1 MAEVYVTLSE
11 AAELEGVQYQTMAR
25 RTQRNK
31 KNFVTKTEKSETG
44 GRDVVLVAVSS
55 LSKQARN
62 AWKEREKLKSF
73 TEEFPDKKEDEQK
86 PEVPWYVNT
95 DVDWYIEN
103 YKERYYKAVELGNV
117 VRKFLQ
123 YDEGDRTKYAEEFA
137 QKYLGKGQ
145 RTLYRYTKAYLEAS
159 AWADKLEKEDGA
171 GREFFKVLCLCR
183 KPKETGCFPSI
194 KPEVKQVIK
203 NIWFNEDFARNQ
215 GTREMLYEKLT
226 AIANINKWEKIPSY
240 QTVTRY
246 ISYLMEDEGMRNAWF
261 LASRGTREY
270 KNKVMVKGSRDT
282 KGLQVMQIV
291 MGDEHTFDCWVSYK
305 QPNGKVIAI
314 KPHLAAWVDMRSR
327 VIMGDV
333 MCKDAKRML
342 ERGELL
348 TLEEFYEKWHEWLTT
363 VYMHTEHSGLKKMG
377 ETYKKPYDCF
387 MNEDRY
393 FKAAPPKSYATMLM
407 MKSENVLVRNIGIT
421 KWGYEY
427 RSDELCDYIGRK
439 VDIKYDP
446 DDMAVLYVFDQK
458 GKRIC
463 EAYCQELLQIAP
475 KVTQK
480 ALEEHLKMQK
490 RQQKRDRER
499 LEEARRPFEELNEQY
514 VGFNETT
521 ISNKIQAAK
530 DTVSS
535 VLDSIKS
542 AFSSK
547 LEAARSVVSSTIEKI
562 KGVFN
567 FSWKLPDLKLPH
579 ISVNGGQA
587 PYGIGGKG
595 SLPSFSIQWYKEG
608 GILNGATIFGA
619 MGGNLLGGGEAGAE
633 AVLPLSELWKQMTE
647 IVKGVVKGENEESG
661 DTVQQTGA
669 NITSALTSKAASV
682 RKEKESKTTTTK
694 ETYTSE
700 RWGKEGG
707 TTIHQISFTVD
718 ISKIKDLPLL
728 YKLIDELKD
737 AQNRTDSPTPATT

>member
-1 MAEVYVTLSE
+1 MAEVYVTLGE
-11 AAELEGVQYQTMAR
+11 AAELERVKYNTMVKR
-25 RTQRNK
+25 VLRKQES
-31 KNFVTKTEKSETG
+31 FVTKTEKSENG
-44 GRDVVLVAVSS
+44 GKDVVLVAVSS

-333 MCKDAKRML
+333 MCKDANSDILKQSLLKMIYSEPGGVPEYLYIDNGKDYTAKTMTGRDRNDRSGMNFDNETMGFYKSIGIKDDHRALPYEPWSKGQIERFFRTVCNKFTRWMKAILGQTLTSDSGGGSYAQSKTHNEVRHDLTVADAKSLAVTIRRDIIRPLVEFNYGSEANIPFFGFDCHEVEDQKEVVEIYKTLACDMGL
-342 ERGELL
+342 EIP
-348 TLEEFYEKWHEWLTT
+348 KSHI
-363 VYMHTEHSGLKKMG
+363 
-377 ETYKKPYDCF
+377 YKKFNIPKPE
-387 MNEDRY
+387 NGEEVL
-393 FKAAPPKSYATMLM
+393 KPPQAGM
-407 MKSENVLVRNIGIT
+407 MT
-421 KWGYEY
+421 
-427 RSDELCDYIGRK
+427 
-439 VDIKYDP
+439 
-446 DDMAVLYVFDQK
+446 A
-458 GKRIC
+458 
-463 EAYCQELLQIAP
+463 
-475 KVTQK
+475 
-480 ALEEHLKMQK
+480 
-490 RQQKRDRER
+490 QQQPMETT
-499 LEEARRPFEELNEQY
+499 EEL
-514 VGFNETT
+514 
-521 ISNKIQAAK
+521 
-530 DTVSS
+530 
-535 VLDSIKS
+535 
-542 AFSSK
+542 K
-547 LEAARSVVSSTIEKI
+547 LKQEE
-562 KGVFN
+562 
-567 FSWKLPDLKLPH
+567 
-579 ISVNGGQA
+579 GQA
-587 PYGIGGKG
+587 EQRQVDTIV
-595 SLPSFSIQWYKEG
+595 SIANKQSED
-608 GILNGATIFGA
+608 IL
-619 MGGNLLGGGEAGAE
+619 
-633 AVLPLSELWKQMTE
+633 
-647 IVKGVVKGENEESG
+647 
-661 DTVQQTGA
+661 
-669 NITSALTSKAASV
+669 
-682 RKEKESKTTTTK
+682 
-694 ETYTSE
+694 
-700 RWGKEGG
+700 
-707 TTIHQISFTVD
+707 
-718 ISKIKDLPLL
+718 
-728 YKLIDELKD
+728 
-737 AQNRTDSPTPATT
+737 

>member
-1 MAEVYVTLSE
+1 MAEAYVTLAE
-11 AAELEGVQYQTMAR
+11 AAELEGVKYKTMA
-25 RTQRNK
+25 QRLSRK
-31 KNFVTKTEKSETG
+31 KQAFETKTEKSETG
-44 GRDVVLVAVSS
+44 GKDVVLVAVSS

-73 TEEFPDKKEDEQK
+73 TEGVPEGQETAEQK
-86 PEVPWYVNT
+86 PEVPWYVNM
-95 DVDWYIEN
+95 DIDWYIEN

-137 QKYLGKGQ
+137 RKTLGKGQ

-159 AWADKLEKEDGA
+159 AWADKLQKEEGA
-171 GREFFKVLCLCR
+171 GYEFFKVLCLCR

-226 AIANINKWEKIPSY
+226 AIANINLTAGMPEWEKIPSY
-240 QTVTRY
+240 QTVVRY
-246 ISYLMEDEGMRNAWF
+246 INYLMEDENMRNAYF

-333 MCKDAKRML
+333 LCKDANSDILKQSLLKMIYSEPGGVPEYLYIDNGKDYTAKTMTGRDRNDRSGLNFDNETQGFYKSIGIKDDHRALPYEPWSKGQIERFFRTVCNKFTRWMKSYTGTLTGSKTSDKVEKDIKRML

-363 VYMHTEHSGLKKMG
+363 VYMHTEHSGLKRMG

-521 ISNKIQAAK
+521 GGI
-530 DTVSS
+530 
-535 VLDSIKS
+535 
-542 AFSSK
+542 
-547 LEAARSVVSSTIEKI
+547 
-562 KGVFN
+562 
-567 FSWKLPDLKLPH
+567 DLM
-579 ISVNGGQA
+579 
-587 PYGIGGKG
+587 IGGK
-595 SLPSFSIQWYKEG
+595 
-608 GILNGATIFGA
+608 
-619 MGGNLLGGGEAGAE
+619 
-633 AVLPLSELWKQMTE
+633 KQE
-647 IVKGVVKGENEESG
+647 
-661 DTVQQTGA
+661 
-669 NITSALTSKAASV
+669 KAAKV
-682 RKEKESKTTTTK
+682 IALPKDRTYQQGFRAESR
-694 ETYTSE
+694 EEAEGDSE
-700 RWGKEGG
+700 YMSRQAENALKKLRAIGG
-707 TTIHQISFTVD
+707 
-718 ISKIKDLPLL
+718 
-728 YKLIDELKD
+728 
-737 AQNRTDSPTPATT
+737 